1 MIVEIILSILT
12 LIGICLSYYL
22 VVRNKLT
29 NNLTTVINTAEDS
42 DLVAEE
48 KMQLAIAELNKLV
61 PMILKPFIPESFLR
75 KITQN
80 AFDKIE
86 EYAKKQL
93 SKK

>member
-1 MIVEIILSILT
+1 MIVEIILSVLT
-12 LIGICLSYYL
+12 LVGICLSYYL
-22 VVRNKLT
+22 MVRNKLT
-29 NNLTTVINTAEDS
+29 NNLPTVINIAEDS

-48 KMQLAIAELNKLV
+48 KMQLAITELNKLV
-61 PMILKPFIPESFLR
+61 PTVLKPFIPKSLLR
-75 KITQN
+75 KIIQN